1 MSDKNK
7 RSVVNSGGG
16 GVFNEISNHF
26 KLVFRL
32 IRDPRV
38 NPLLKLIPI
47 GTLFYLVIPDLIIGP
62 IDDAAI
68 IGHGG
73 NGAGNVRAVSVV
85 VVRRGIARIE
95 VPADDVVDVP
105 IVVIV
110 DFVVGDLAGV
120 GPQIVCEV
128 GVI

>member
-7 RSVVNSGGG
+7 RSVINSSGG

-38 NPLLKLIPI
+38 NPFLKLIPI
-47 GTLFYLVIPDLIIGP
+47 ATLFYLVIPDLIIGP

-68 IGHGG
+68 IGFGLFIF
-73 NGAGNVRAVSVV
+73 V
-85 VVRRGIARIE
+85 E
-95 VPADDVVDVP
+95 LCPQDVVEEHRAALAGTIPGEWREPQAIDDDE
-105 IVVIV
+105 IV
-110 DFVVGDLAGV
+110 DAEFT
-120 GPQIVCEV
+120 EEE
-128 GVI
+128 

>member
-1 MSDKNK
+1 MSGKDK

-47 GTLFYLVIPDLIIGP
+47 ATLLYLVIPDLIIGP

-68 IGHGG
+68 IGFGLFIF
-73 NGAGNVRAVSVV
+73 V
-85 VVRRGIARIE
+85 E
-95 VPADDVVDVP
+95 LCPTDVVEEHRAALAGTIPGEWRDPQV
-105 IVVIV
+105 IDDEDIV
-110 DFVVGDLAGV
+110 DAEFTEKD
-120 GPQIVCEV
+120 
-128 GVI
+128 

>member
-1 MSDKNK
+1 MSDKDK
-7 RSVVNSGGG
+7 RSVINSGGG

-47 GTLFYLVIPDLIIGP
+47 ATLLYLVIPDLIIGP

-68 IGHGG
+68 IGFGLFIF
-73 NGAGNVRAVSVV
+73 V
-85 VVRRGIARIE
+85 E
-95 VPADDVVDVP
+95 LCPTDVVEEHRAALAGTIPGEWRDPQV
-105 IVVIV
+105 IDDEDIV
-110 DFVVGDLAGV
+110 DAEFTEED
-120 GPQIVCEV
+120 
-128 GVI
+128 

>member
-1 MSDKNK
+1 MSDNNK
-7 RSVVNSGGG
+7 RSVVNSGGS

-38 NPLLKLIPI
+38 NPFLKLIPI

-68 IGHGG
+68 IGFGLFIF
-73 NGAGNVRAVSVV
+73 V
-85 VVRRGIARIE
+85 E
-95 VPADDVVDVP
+95 LCPQDVVEEHRAALAGTIPGEWREPQVIDDDD
-105 IVVIV
+105 IV
-110 DFVVGDLAGV
+110 DAEFTEED
-120 GPQIVCEV
+120 
-128 GVI
+128 

>member
-68 IGHGG
+68 IGFGLFIF
-73 NGAGNVRAVSVV
+73 V
-85 VVRRGIARIE
+85 E
-95 VPADDVVDVP
+95 LCPQDVVEEHRAALAGTIPGEWSDPQV
-105 IVVIV
+105 IDEEDIV
-110 DFVVGDLAGV
+110 DAEFTEED
-120 GPQIVCEV
+120 
-128 GVI
+128 

>member
-1 MSDKNK
+1 MSDNNK

-38 NPLLKLIPI
+38 NLFLKLIPI
-47 GTLFYLVIPDLIIGP
+47 ATLFYLVIPDLIIGP

-68 IGHGG
+68 IGFGLFIF
-73 NGAGNVRAVSVV
+73 V
-85 VVRRGIARIE
+85 E
-95 VPADDVVDVP
+95 LCPQDVVEEHRAALAGTIPGEWRDP
-105 IVVIV
+105 QGIDDDDIV
-110 DFVVGDLAGV
+110 DAEFAEED
-120 GPQIVCEV
+120 
-128 GVI
+128 

>member
-1 MSDKNK
+1 MSSKNK

-47 GTLFYLVIPDLIIGP
+47 ATLLYLVIPDLIIGP

-68 IGHGG
+68 IGFGLFIF
-73 NGAGNVRAVSVV
+73 V
-85 VVRRGIARIE
+85 E
-95 VPADDVVDVP
+95 LCPTDVVEEHRAALAGTIPGEWRDPQV
-105 IVVIV
+105 IDDEDIV
-110 DFVVGDLAGV
+110 DAEFTEED
-120 GPQIVCEV
+120 
-128 GVI
+128 

>member
-38 NPLLKLIPI
+38 NPFLKLIPVA
-47 GTLFYLVIPDLIIGP
+47 TLFYLVIPDLIIGP

-68 IGHGG
+68 IGFGLFIF
-73 NGAGNVRAVSVV
+73 V
-85 VVRRGIARIE
+85 E
-95 VPADDVVDVP
+95 LCPQDVVEEHRAALAGTIPGEWQDPQV
-105 IVVIV
+105 IDEDDIV
-110 DFVVGDLAGV
+110 DAEFT
-120 GPQIVCEV
+120 EEE
-128 GVI
+128 